1 MNLSNYIFEK
11 FFWNKISQEELLKEI
26 EVNSPEFEKILRQ
39 ELENVML
46 NKDRERLEYLIY
58 TLFLAEKR
66 VNLNFYVDL
75 LNELIICKWHE
86 QHENIAILLQKIHLP
101 SSVIYLKK
109 AIYMHLQYLEWDD
122 NYAFEVKCIWALGY
136 IKNSEAEEVLEQV

>member
-46 NKDRERLEYLIY
+46 NKDKERLEYLIY
-58 TLFLAEKR
+58 S
-66 VNLNFYVDL
+66 NFP
-75 LNELIICKWHE
+75 H
-86 QHENIAILLQKIHLP
+86 HL
-101 SSVIYLKK
+101 
-109 AIYMHLQYLEWDD
+109 M
-122 NYAFEVKCIWALGY
+122 
-136 IKNSEAEEVLEQV
+136 